1 MFPWWALES
10 YASFVSVDPRS
21 KALETL
27 EKTCV
32 FTEKRYCVGLL
43 WDPDAKP
50 LANNFSLAKCQLLSL
65 ERPLCKN
72 PELQV
77 GYVKSIE
84 DDIANGF
91 VRKVPFTEVKTTHR
105 LPQWYL
111 PHHPVVNSNKPSKIR
126 RVCNAAAR
134 FAGNSLNEVLV
145 PGPDLLSD
153 LIGIQIRFR
162 LFKIG
167 LSADIE
173 AMFMQVEVP
182 EHEQR
187 FLKFL
192 WREGPSSETY
202 QYTRHIFGAKSSPT
216 CANFVVQQTARHNVK
231 SFPVASKAVFT
242 SFHVDG
248 FLQSVPCES
257 DAVLIASQLVKML
270 AEGGFKLTKFVTNSL
285 EVYNSLEKDVTFA
298 EPFSGREVTT
308 NLGIQWDLKNDNL
321 YVCRGVSNP
330 LPGSITQRKIL
341 CCFVCVRP
349 FRVCLTFHYRK
360 SFDFERTLAVGR
372 ASLGQACPC

>member
-1 MFPWWALES
+1 MLLTTRKMVSFLDKMFLQPFARLDIKLLIIGWVLSGPLPNCKSLKTSVCFASSGASVDESVDLDLATQVSKWWALES

-21 KALETL
+21 TSDKKALETL
-27 EKTCV
+27 EKTCF
-32 FTEKRYCVGLL
+32 FTGKRYCVGLL

-50 LANNFSLAKCQLLSL
+50 LANSFSLAKSQLLSL
-65 ERPLCKN
+65 ERCLCKN

-84 DDIANGF
+84 NDIANGY
-91 VRKVPFTEVKTTHR
+91 VRKVPFIEVKTTHS

-111 PHHPVVNSNKPSKIR
+111 PHHPVVNPNKLSKNC

-153 LIGIQIRFR
+153 LIGIVIRLR

-167 LSADIE
+167 LSAEIE

-187 FLKFL
+187 FLRFL
-192 WREGPSSETY
+192 WREGPSSEIETF

-216 CANFVVQQTARHNVK
+216 CANFVVQQTARDKVVKLVK
-231 SFPVASKAVFT
+231 ST
-242 SFHVDG
+242 SHW
-248 FLQSVPCES
+248 
-257 DAVLIASQLVKML
+257 K
-270 AEGGFKLTKFVTNSL
+270 KT
-285 EVYNSLEKDVTFA
+285 
-298 EPFSGREVTT
+298 
-308 NLGIQWDLKNDNL
+308 
-321 YVCRGVSNP
+321 
-330 LPGSITQRKIL
+330 
-341 CCFVCVRP
+341 
-349 FRVCLTFHYRK
+349 
-360 SFDFERTLAVGR
+360 
-372 ASLGQACPC
+372 